1 MRILLTL
8 PRHDSCTSA
17 CLVES
22 GTLFSLIFFPFYN
35 ITWVRSCLRA
45 LAFVFLFD
53 FYHLRV
59 FGVYL
64 IVNFFVTFFCPSF
77 FPRAT
82 SLLASAC
89 SSAGLSL
96 QPPSLLESV
105 V

>member
-1 MRILLTL
+1 MLSR
-8 PRHDSCTSA
+8 
-17 CLVES
+17 V
-22 GTLFSLIFFPFYN
+22 
-35 ITWVRSCLRA
+35 RA
-45 LAFVFLFD
+45 LYFPLSSFRFTISPGCDLVFVLLLLFFFLVFITCT
-53 FYHLRV
+53 FLGFIFILR
-59 FGVYL
+59 
-64 IVNFFVTFFCPSF
+64 VNFFVTFFCPSF